1 MISSTFIRKRY
12 RNGAID
18 RNVVLAIAGKV
29 AENTTRK
36 PEIVQ

>member
-1 MISSTFIRKRY
+1 MISSTFVRKRY

-29 AENTTRK
+29 AENTTPK

>member
-1 MISSTFIRKRY
+1 MISWTFVRKRY

-18 RNVVLAIAGKV
+18 RNVLLAIAGKV
-29 AENTTRK
+29 AQDTTRK